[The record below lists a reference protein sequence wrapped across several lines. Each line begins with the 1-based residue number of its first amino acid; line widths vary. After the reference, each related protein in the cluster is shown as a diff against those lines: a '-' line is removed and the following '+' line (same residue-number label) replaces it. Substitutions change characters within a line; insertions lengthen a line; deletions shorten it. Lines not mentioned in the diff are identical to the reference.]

1 MTGNGTNRQSDAT
14 IDFAV
19 HFATSDQFKTVFKEG
34 MGLVEETANYL
45 DGPGRK
51 EARGL
56 DRHGSIA
63 YATESMRL
71 TTRLMQLASWLLLQR
86 ALHAGELTQEEAVR
100 RNTASI
106 CRTSARGK
114 RCRAEKPCRSTE
126 NADREK
132 PAIASQNPEARSCA
146 ERQRAGECG
155 QSRQQPDES
164 PRCSLRRQAR
174 GKKRAGLV
182 RR

>member
-1 MTGNGTNRQSDAT
+1 MTGKGTNRQSDAT

-19 HFATSDQFKTVFKEG
+19 HFATSDQFKAVFKEG

-86 ALHAGELTQEEAVR
+86 ALHAGELTQEEAV
-100 RNTASI
+100 S
-106 CRTSARGK
+106 
-114 RCRAEKPCRSTE
+114 EKHRINLSDIGSGQTLQGGETLPESLKMLISEACDCITKSRSSTM
-126 NADREK
+126 
-132 PAIASQNPEARSCA
+132 C
-146 ERQRAGECG
+146 
-155 QSRQQPDES
+155 
-164 PRCSLRRQAR
+164 
-174 GKKRAGLV
+174 
-182 RR
+182 

>member
-86 ALHAGELTQEEAVR
+86 ALHAGELTQEEAVSEKHR
-100 RNTASI
+100 INLSDIGSGQTLQGGETLPESLKTLIERSLRLHQRIQKLDRVLNDSE
-106 CRTSARGK
+106 RTSADNPVSSQMNLLAAAFGGR
-114 RCRAEKPCRSTE
+114 RAEKS
-126 NADREK
+126 
-132 PAIASQNPEARSCA
+132 
-146 ERQRAGECG
+146 G
-155 QSRQQPDES
+155 Q
-164 PRCSLRRQAR
+164 
-174 GKKRAGLV
+174 G
-182 RR
+182 

>member
-1 MTGNGTNRQSDAT
+1 MTGNGTNCQSDAT

-86 ALHAGELTQEEAVR
+86 ALHAGELTQEEAV
-100 RNTASI
+100 S
-106 CRTSARGK
+106 
-114 RCRAEKPCRSTE
+114 EKHRINLSDIGSGQTLQGGETLPESLE
-126 NADREK
+126 NADRAK
-132 PAIASQNPEARSCA
+132 PAIASQNPETRSCA

-155 QSRQQPDES
+155 QSRQQPDEF

-174 GKKRAGLV
+174 GKSGQG
-182 RR
+182 

>member
-1 MTGNGTNRQSDAT
+1 MTGKGTNRQSDAT

-19 HFATSDQFKTVFKEG
+19 HFATSDQFKAVFKEG

-86 ALHAGELTQEEAVR
+86 ALHAGELTQEEAVSEKHR
-100 RNTASI
+100 INLSDIGSGQTLQGGETLPEPLKMLIERSLRLHHRIQKLDHVLNDSERAS
-106 CRTSARGK
+106 
-114 RCRAEKPCRSTE
+114 
-126 NADREK
+126 ADN
-132 PAIASQNPEARSCA
+132 PVSSQMNLLAA
-146 ERQRAGECG
+146 AFGGMRAGKTG
-155 QSRQQPDES
+155 P
-164 PRCSLRRQAR
+164 
-174 GKKRAGLV
+174 G
-182 RR
+182 

>member
-19 HFATSDQFKTVFKEG
+19 HFATSDQFKAVFKEG

-86 ALHAGELTQEEAVR
+86 ALHAGELTQEEALSEKHRINLSDIGSGQTLQGGETLPEPLKTLIERSLRLHNRIQKLDHVLNDSER
-100 RNTASI
+100 ANADNPVS
-106 CRTSARGK
+106 SQMNLLAAAFGGK
-114 RCRAEKPCRSTE
+114 RAEKS
-126 NADREK
+126 
-132 PAIASQNPEARSCA
+132 
-146 ERQRAGECG
+146 G
-155 QSRQQPDES
+155 
-164 PRCSLRRQAR
+164 R
-174 GKKRAGLV
+174 G
-182 RR
+182 

>member
-1 MTGNGTNRQSDAT
+1 MSGFAIHSTTV
-14 IDFAV
+14 DF
-19 HFATSDQFKTVFKEG
+19 FARFTSSEQFDKVFKEG

-86 ALHAGELTQEEAVR
+86 ALHAGELTQEEAV
-100 RNTASI
+100 S
-106 CRTSARGK
+106 
-114 RCRAEKPCRSTE
+114 EKHRINLSEIGSGQTLQGGE
-126 NADREK
+126 TL
-132 PAIASQNPEARSCA
+132 PES
-146 ERQRAGECG
+146 
-155 QSRQQPDES
+155 
-164 PRCSLRRQAR
+164 
-174 GKKRAGLV
+174 
-182 RR
+182 